1 MQENPEIRE
10 AREYFNPV
18 ARAAAFAR
26 LYLPANRMLPQ
37 DTLLALISQHL
48 RILGLSE
55 TQASLHAESGAE
67 LKIPPHKLSSQLG
80 ILIQRSVHRTERFW
94 ELALPS
100 VHACETVKAT
110 QTALDEEISRT
121 IGAAPTLVEDTAP
134 IKNER
139 PLDDHFLKTEENSVE
154 PVEASLNQLIFC
166 LTTSDPARDTSPFLA
181 ELRGA
186 LCLTISS
193 YCSSKIFL
201 QKLRDRFSMIKES
214 AASGGSQ
221 TAELEVPLFIRLFQ
235 EWVKGVLNDLEAQV
249 LEDAQRFVNK
259 ELMPKY
265 ARYCAKMF
273 EQSTNRVQS
282 TSPEKQLQ
290 KVDLGGNQALH
301 QGLWTGNFSLLDLPL
316 QELARQFTVWSST
329 RYYAIR
335 RCELLDCAWEKPRLR
350 YRAPN
355 VVALTQH
362 YNRLSQWVAMQV
374 LDERNLEKRLQKM
387 NLLVQLA
394 QKLFDLQN
402 YYDGMAVLSGFDSNS
417 MFRLNGHVE
426 RLDQTSKDVL
436 NNLREICVPAAN
448 FKELR
453 SRYEQALRTE
463 SPVLPYIGVFLSD
476 LFKYYD
482 ATQTFVNGLINVRK
496 CKGVYKMITRIEEFC
511 RGRFAFLPIDQVQVK
526 IDQLED
532 LDEDKLIAM
541 SYEVEKEDGTLLD
554 EPEKKT

>member
-1 MQENPEIRE
+1 
-10 AREYFNPV
+10 
-18 ARAAAFAR
+18 
-26 LYLPANRMLPQ
+26 
-37 DTLLALISQHL
+37 
-48 RILGLSE
+48 
-55 TQASLHAESGAE
+55 
-67 LKIPPHKLSSQLG
+67 
-80 ILIQRSVHRTERFW
+80 
-94 ELALPS
+94 
-100 VHACETVKAT
+100 VKAT

-139 PLDDHFLKTEENSVE
+139 WGDEAFIKYEEGNPE

-166 LTTSDPARDTSPFLA
+166 LTTHDPTRDTSSFLA

-201 QKLRDRFSMIKES
+201 QKLRDRFAMIKD
-214 AASGGSQ
+214 ATAGADPGR
-221 TAELEVPLFIRLFQ
+221 AELEVPLFIRLFQ

-249 LEDAQRFVNK
+249 LEDAQQFVNR

-265 ARYCAKMF
+265 ARYTAKMF
-273 EQSTNRVQS
+273 EQATVRVQAAS
-282 TSPEKQLQ
+282 TQ
-290 KVDLGGNQALH
+290 KEIPRVELGNNPALL

-316 QELARQFTVWSST
+316 AELARQFTVWSST
-329 RYYAIR
+329 RYYAIK

-362 YNRLSQWVAMQV
+362 YNRLSQWVAEQV
-374 LDERNLEKRLQKM
+374 LSERNLERRLQRMK
-387 NLLVQLA
+387 LLVELA
-394 QKLFDLQN
+394 QLLFNAHN

-417 MFRLNGHVE
+417 MFRLNQHVE
-426 RLDQTSKDVL
+426 RLDQQSKDTL
-436 NNLREICVPAAN
+436 TTLRELCVPAAN

-453 SRYEQALRTE
+453 TRYEQALRTE

-511 RGRFAFLPIDQVQVK
+511 RGRYSYLPIDQVQAK

-532 LDEDKLIAM
+532 LDEDALIAM
-541 SYEVEKEDGTLLD
+541 SNEAEKDDGTLLD
-554 EPEKKT
+554 A